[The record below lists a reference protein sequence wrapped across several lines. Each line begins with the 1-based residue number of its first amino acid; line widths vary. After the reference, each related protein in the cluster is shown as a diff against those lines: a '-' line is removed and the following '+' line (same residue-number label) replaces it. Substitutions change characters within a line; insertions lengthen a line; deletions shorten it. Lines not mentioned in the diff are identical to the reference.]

1 MLSHWE
7 NCIFS
12 YILQFTLSNVKSM
25 HTINDLGCISQPQMV
40 YQIDIHNFN
49 STIFFDIR
57 YILVALSKIFNIS
70 TNGPWAL
77 MSS

>member
-25 HTINDLGCISQPQMV
+25 HTINDLGCIND
-40 YQIDIHNFN
+40 YALHQIDMYNFN